1 MIYQLSIGWIIL
13 VETYC
18 RKAKEDIM
26 VPIFVIAGTAIGM
39 AAFVLLIQMA
49 VRNGIRMSG
58 LIDWRTQYELE
69 RIDDADGGQPTLH
82 ELYEIASKTDSAPDA
97 IERNVRAKALDY
109 IESRNSIHVRNCWI
123 VIGVAVGVCF
133 LAMII
138 TLVSSPM

>member
-1 MIYQLSIGWIIL
+1 
-13 VETYC
+13 
-18 RKAKEDIM
+18 M
-26 VPIFVIAGTAIGM
+26 VPIFVIAGIAIGM

-69 RIDDADGGQPTLH
+69 RIDDADGDKPTLH
-82 ELYEIASKTDSAPDA
+82 ELYEIAAKTDSAPDS

-138 TLVSSPM
+138 TLASSPM

>member
-1 MIYQLSIGWIIL
+1 MEII
-13 VETYC
+13 C
-18 RKAKEDIM
+18 
-26 VPIFVIAGTAIGM
+26 VIAGIAIGM

-69 RIDDADGGQPTLH
+69 RIDDADGCKPTLH
-82 ELYEIASKTDSAPDA
+82 ELYEIAAKTDSAPDA

-138 TLVSSPM
+138 TLASSPM

>member
-1 MIYQLSIGWIIL
+1 
-13 VETYC
+13 
-18 RKAKEDIM
+18 M
-26 VPIFVIAGTAIGM
+26 VPIFVIAGIAIGM

-69 RIDDADGGQPTLH
+69 RIDDVDGGQPTLR
-82 ELYEIASKTDSAPDA
+82 ELYEITAKTDSAPDA

>member
-1 MIYQLSIGWIIL
+1 MIHQPSIGRIIL

-18 RKAKEDIM
+18 RRAKEDIM
-26 VPIFVIAGTAIGM
+26 VPIFVIAGTAIGI
-39 AAFVLLIQMA
+39 AAFVLLIQTA
-49 VRNGIRMSG
+49 VRNGIRMSR

-69 RIDDADGGQPTLH
+69 RIDDVDGGKPTLH
-82 ELYEIASKTDSAPDA
+82 ELYEIAAKTDSAPDA

-138 TLVSSPM
+138 TLASSPM

>member
-1 MIYQLSIGWIIL
+1 MEII
-13 VETYC
+13 C
-18 RKAKEDIM
+18 
-26 VPIFVIAGTAIGM
+26 VIAGIAIGM
-39 AAFVLLIQMA
+39 AAFVLLIQTA

-69 RIDDADGGQPTLH
+69 RIDDVDGGKPTLH
-82 ELYEIASKTDSAPDA
+82 ELYDSAPDA

-133 LAMII
+133 LTMII
-138 TLVSSPM
+138 TLASSPA